1 MLTREVP
8 GLGEHEE
15 WMRAALEEARL
26 AARLGEVPVGAVVVR
41 EGELLGRGHNIRE
54 SEKSPLGHGEL
65 VAITSACQAV
75 GDWRLSGCT
84 LYVTL
89 EPCCMCAGAC
99 LNARLERVVYGAAD
113 PLAGCLGSRIDLFRM
128 ELEGAPPPRILGGVL
143 EEDCAALL
151 REFFLLQRR
160 RDTGGTPAGA
170 PRAPARKPGKIPKKH
185 P

>member
-8 GLGEHEE
+8 GLGEHEK

-41 EGELLGRGHNIRE
+41 EGER
-54 SEKSPLGHGEL
+54 EKSPLGHGEL

-160 RDTGGTPAGA
+160 RAAGVTPYTAFGLTLV
-170 PRAPARKPGKIPKKH
+170 KGESGCLES
-185 P
+185 

>member
-1 MLTREVP
+1 MLTREAP
-8 GLGEHEE
+8 GLGEHEK

-84 LYVTL
+84 DRKSTR
-89 EPCCMCAGAC
+89 
-99 LNARLERVVYGAAD
+99 LNSSHRG
-113 PLAGCLGSRIDLFRM
+113 
-128 ELEGAPPPRILGGVL
+128 
-143 EEDCAALL
+143 
-151 REFFLLQRR
+151 
-160 RDTGGTPAGA
+160 
-170 PRAPARKPGKIPKKH
+170 
-185 P
+185 

>member
-1 MLTREVP
+1 
-8 GLGEHEE
+8 
-15 WMRAALEEARL
+15 
-26 AARLGEVPVGAVVVR
+26 
-41 EGELLGRGHNIRE
+41 
-54 SEKSPLGHGEL
+54 
-65 VAITSACQAV
+65 
-75 GDWRLSGCT
+75 
-84 LYVTL
+84 
-89 EPCCMCAGAC
+89 MCAGAC

-128 ELEGAPPPRILGGVL
+128 VLGGVL